1 MREQEASFPK
11 NFVETQE
18 QLKARLR
25 KTALSF
31 LSSSVKKCVGDMQR
45 RCRLINKA
53 GGGLITK

>member
-18 QLKARLR
+18 QFKARLH
-25 KTALSF
+25 KAALS
-31 LSSSVKKCVGDMQR
+31 LPSSVVKKCVGDMQR